1 MSWIEVGASVFVSA
15 LSGSAAFGLWRLE
28 ERFLEGEGRFR
39 EIRRGLIPVTLFFL
53 APAVFLFWKRPLR
66 YLWGG
71 EVQDFFWDAPALA
84 LSIRFLV
91 ILWVA
96 GTFFAAARFVGRRRK
111 VKRFL
116 GRGRLAGRG
125 IQEMAG
131 EVRECFRIRRR
142 IPVYMTDGLSG
153 PVITG
158 VLKCCVFLPKRSYG
172 EEELRIIL
180 EHELW
185 HYKQGDL
192 FLKAVCGW
200 LSCLEWFH
208 PLCDKMSAEV
218 DRWGEIC
225 CDLQMCYRQERPWN
239 LRRYFQV
246 VLEHA
251 PERGAGCFPGMRLES
266 GREELEER
274 IRKMRAYQP
283 EREPGRFSAALLA
296 ACFLLAA
303 GGTSFAAGKGAGAV
317 YGVVYRASQQEVRR
331 GFPVRGK
338 KGGSV
343 KREEGHDWNLTAGE
357 EKEAAVFHGEDGD
370 QVAVLVSMESED
382 TPTKITLKGPD
393 GSRRSVFGTG
403 IHSFTFTVLESGEH
417 GITVGNEGGEGA
429 RVWVTAIW

>member
-1 MSWIEVGASVFVSA
+1 MSWIDVGASVFVSA
-15 LSGSAAFGLWRLE
+15 LS
-28 ERFLEGEGRFR
+28 
-39 EIRRGLIPVTLFFL
+39 
-53 APAVFLFWKRPLR
+53 
-66 YLWGG
+66 
-71 EVQDFFWDAPALA
+71 
-84 LSIRFLV
+84 IRFLV
-91 ILWVA
+91 ILWAA

-125 IQEMAG
+125 IQEMAA
-131 EVRECFRIRRR
+131 EIRKSFRIRRR
-142 IPVYMTDGLSG
+142 IPVYMTGGLSG

-158 VLKCCVFLPKRSYG
+158 VLKCRIFLPKRSYG

-208 PLCDKMSAEV
+208 PLCDRMSAEA

-283 EREPGRFSAALLA
+283 GRFSAALLA

-317 YGVVYRASQQEVRR
+317 YGVVYRASQQEERR
-331 GFPVRGK
+331 AGPGQKGRECKKRGEPWLESDGRGRK
-338 KGGSV
+338 RGCGLPRGG
-343 KREEGHDWNLTAGE
+343 RRPG
-357 EKEAAVFHGEDGD
+357 
-370 QVAVLVSMESED
+370 AVLVSTESED
-382 TPTKITLKGPD
+382 IPTKITLKGPD
-393 GSRRSVFGTG
+393 GLLYVKQHF
-403 IHSFTFTVLESGEH
+403 IHHLCVE
-417 GITVGNEGGEGA
+417 
-429 RVWVTAIW
+429 